1 MQMHVTALNNGSAG
15 RSVLAKDQL
24 CDAHGLVTPGD
35 GFFPIPHF
43 TMPYAA
49 VQEGN
54 EGDA

>member
-15 RSVLAKDQL
+15 RSVLAKDEL

-54 EGDA
+54 KGDA